1 MVSLAQISLDPFCNS
16 THPTS
21 SFLSPSIFLK
31 KRKSKWTTTKKD
43 KRWQNKTNWNKMTL
57 QNMWIIVCVGQ
68 LRLGACPGV
77 WLICP
82 LTLSG
87 QSCFPYPN
95 SDQLQI
101 ACSSGGWVSA
111 PLCSEVFALHE
122 LSLCTSVYAASLF
135 FKFICASVLFCLS
148 SCSLISW

>member
-31 KRKSKWTTTKKD
+31 KWKSKWTTTKKTNDD
-43 KRWQNKTNWNKMTL
+43 KTKQTEIKWPSK
-57 QNMWIIVCVGQ
+57 
-68 LRLGACPGV
+68 
-77 WLICP
+77 ICE
-82 LTLSG
+82 LL
-87 QSCFPYPN
+87 FVLANY
-95 SDQLQI
+95 
-101 ACSSGGWVSA
+101 GWVLAQKYGWYVHWHSADKAVFPIPTVINYKQLVVQGAGISA

-122 LSLCTSVYAASLF
+122 LSLYTSVYAASLF